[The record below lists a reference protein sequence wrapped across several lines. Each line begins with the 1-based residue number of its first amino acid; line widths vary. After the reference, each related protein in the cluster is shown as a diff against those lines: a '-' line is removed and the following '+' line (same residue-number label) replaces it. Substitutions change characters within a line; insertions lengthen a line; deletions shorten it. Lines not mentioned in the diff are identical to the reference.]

1 MTLHWIRQQT
11 LTAWLHEHG
20 DMLHHGDA
28 LLLTDHATEQL
39 PQTPPCRHAIY
50 VLEAEV
56 TAQRLP
62 DYITRLDDAQWLQLV
77 LEYDHQI
84 TW

>member
-11 LTAWLHEHG
+11 LTAWLQEHSDILG
-20 DMLHHGDA
+20 DSDA
-28 LLLTDHATEQL
+28 LLLTDHATAQL
-39 PQTPPCRHAIY
+39 PQTSPCSHAIY
-50 VLEAEV
+50 ALEAEV
-56 TAQRLP
+56 AAQRLP

-84 TW
+84 TG